1 MQKMRKYG
9 FRRGLAKELL
19 VAAFFFT
26 LMEILN
32 IFYPMALKNLVT
44 QKVTNDSGVL
54 PSMHDFL
61 ISAAIVLAML
71 VVIFF
76 VSLFARNRVSVFGAK
91 CRQNARAR
99 LYEKMSCI
107 STNALN
113 EFGASKFLSCMI
125 EDTSWVKYKNEQYL
139 QAIIYFVVTILGSC
153 VLIMT
158 MSPLY
163 VLFIVGAVA
172 VEMVFLFIHQA
183 LINKRMPAA
192 VQAYDKSF
200 VGTRESIAGAR
211 DIRFLG
217 KQEERSAEA
226 MRQNKAL
233 SREVFDIDMS
243 KHIFGCSNNMLFGI
257 VTFGIII
264 FSALSTTSSNV
275 AEQLVV
281 VNTVLQYITLCTS
294 AMSSIFNNIINPMT
308 RGKIAYQRIDE
319 FLSLPES
326 ETNDGIMEVD
336 TKFGSSLVMYQVN
349 HRFWNGRVTIENLS
363 MELQKGKFVAFCG
376 EVGFGRTA
384 LVKILLRHIE
394 PKAGVV
400 LVNGINIKEINKQY
414 YRSKII
420 SYCPTY
426 PEFITGTVR
435 DNIRLFN
442 PDATDEQILA
452 TFNEIGAAN
461 LAVLPSFLD
470 TPLSVRSQ
478 LPQQVKALINV
489 ARCVLKPA
497 EFYIFDGSFI
507 NLSNDVVRSVLKK
520 LRAENKACLF
530 ATINH
535 IICENVDEVFFTKA
549 DHTYLK
555 GAHSQLL
562 SQSKDYANFFMQN
575 QNKEDAR

>member
-26 LMEILN
+26 LMEVLN
-32 IFYPMALKNLVT
+32 ILYPMVLKNLVT
-44 QKVTNDSGVL
+44 QKVTNDAGVL
-54 PSMHDFL
+54 PTMSDFL

-71 VVIFF
+71 VVVFF

-91 CRQNARAR
+91 CRQNARAK
-99 LYEKMSCI
+99 LYEKMSYI
-107 STNALN
+107 STNTLN
-113 EFGASKFLSCMI
+113 EFGSSKFLSCMI
-125 EDTSWVKYKNEQYL
+125 EDTAWVKYKNEQYL
-139 QAIIYFVVTILGSC
+139 QAIIYFVVTILGRC

-158 MSPLY
+158 MSPIY
-163 VLFIVGAVA
+163 VLFIVGAVV
-172 VEMVFLFIHQA
+172 VEIVFLFIHRA
-183 LINKRMPAA
+183 LIKKRMPAA
-192 VQAYDKSF
+192 VRAYDKSF

-217 KQEERSAEA
+217 KQNERAEEA
-226 MRQNKAL
+226 MRQNRAL

-275 AEQLVV
+275 AEQLVI
-281 VNTVLQYITLCTS
+281 VNTVIQYITLCTT

-326 ETNDGIMEVD
+326 ENDEGVKDVD
-336 TKFGSSLVMYQVN
+336 TEFGSSLVMYQVS

-363 MELQKGKFVAFCG
+363 MEIQKGKLVAFCG

-384 LVKILLRHIE
+384 LVKILLRHME

-426 PEFITGTVR
+426 PEFMTGTVR

-442 PDATDEQILA
+442 PDVTDEQILA

-470 TPLSVRSQ
+470 TPLSVRCQ
-478 LPQQVKALINV
+478 LPQQVKAIINV

-530 ATINH
+530 ATINPT
-535 IICENVDEVFFTKA
+535 ICENVDEVFFARA

-555 GAHSQLL
+555 GVHSQLL
-562 SQSKDYANFFMQN
+562 LEDKDYANFFMQN
-575 QNKEDAR
+575 ENKRSAQ

>member
-1 MQKMRKYG
+1 MA
-9 FRRGLAKELL
+9 L
-19 VAAFFFT
+19 FFFT

-32 IFYPMALKNLVT
+32 IFYPMVLKNLVT
-44 QKVTNDSGVL
+44 QKVTNDAGVL
-54 PSMHDFL
+54 PTMSDFL
-61 ISAAIVLAML
+61 FSAAIVLGML
-71 VVIFF
+71 IIVFF

-91 CRQNARAR
+91 CRRNARAK
-99 LYEKMSCI
+99 LYEKMTRI
-107 STNALN
+107 STNTLN
-113 EFGASKFLSCMI
+113 EFGTSKFLSCMI

-158 MSPLY
+158 MSPIY
-163 VLFIVGAVA
+163 VIFIIVAVA
-172 VEMVFLFIHQA
+172 VEIVFLFIHRA

-192 VQAYDKSF
+192 VQAYDKTF

-217 KQEERSAEA
+217 KQAERSAEA

-233 SREVFDIDMS
+233 TREVYDIDMS
-243 KHIFGCSNNMLFGI
+243 KHVFGCSNNMLFGI

-264 FSALSTTSSNV
+264 FSALSTTPSNV
-275 AEQLVV
+275 AEQLVI

-294 AMSSIFNNIINPMT
+294 AMSSIFNNIINPLT
-308 RGKIAYQRIDE
+308 RGKIAYKRIDN

-326 ETNDGIMEVD
+326 ETDEGTTAVD
-336 TKFGSSLVMYQVN
+336 TEFGSSLVMYQVN

-384 LVKILLRHIE
+384 LVKILLRHME

-414 YRSKII
+414 YRSKLI

-426 PEFITGTVR
+426 PEFMTGTVR

-442 PDATDEQILA
+442 PDVTDEQILA

-478 LPQQVKALINV
+478 LPQQVKAFINV

-530 ATINH
+530 TTINP
-535 IICENVDEVFFTKA
+535 IICENVDEVFFET
-549 DHTYLK
+549 DHTYVK
-555 GAHSQLL
+555 GTHNQLL
-562 SQSKDYANFFMQN
+562 LTNKDYARFCMQ
-575 QNKEDAR
+575 KEVKEAAR